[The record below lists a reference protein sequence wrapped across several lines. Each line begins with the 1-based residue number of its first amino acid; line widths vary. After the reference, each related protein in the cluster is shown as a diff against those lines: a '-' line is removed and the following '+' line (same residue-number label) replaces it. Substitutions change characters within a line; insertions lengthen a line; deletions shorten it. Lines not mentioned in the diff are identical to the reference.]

1 MYNYEIIDAHC
12 HVYPEK
18 IARKAA
24 ENIGVFYGY
33 PVPEFDGGEPG
44 TIEAH
49 LYQGR
54 KLNFKGYCVSGAA
67 TSAKQVIS
75 VNDGLIA
82 LTKLDIPETIYAF
95 GTAHPDFPNNG
106 DELQRIKSLGLKGI
120 KLHPDCQRFNIDDR
134 SAYSIY
140 DAAQEL
146 HLPILMHLG
155 DETHDYSSP
164 PRLLNILRDF
174 PRIRIVA
181 AHLGGYREWD
191 AGLNL
196 AGSKNLWFDTSSSQS
211 ILPQERVRSQ
221 IRTFGAER
229 CFFGTD
235 FPLWKAE
242 GELKAFLDVGL
253 THEENEKILAKN
265 FKEFIS
271 EE

>member
-12 HVYPEK
+12 HIYPEK

-24 ENIGVFYGY
+24 ENIGIFYGY
-33 PVPEFDGGEPG
+33 PVPYFDGGEPG
-44 TIEAH
+44 TLQAH
-49 LYQGR
+49 LFQGR

-67 TSAKQVIS
+67 TSPKQVVS
-75 VNDGLIA
+75 VNDGLIE

-95 GTAHPDFPNNG
+95 GTAHPDFANIG
-106 DELQRIKSLGLKGI
+106 DELQRIKALGIKGI
-120 KLHPDCQRFNIDDR
+120 KLHPDCQAFNIDDK
-134 SAYSIY
+134 SAYNIY

-146 HLPILMHLG
+146 NLPILMHLG

-164 PRLLNILRDF
+164 LKLLNVIRDF
-174 PRIRIVA
+174 PRIRIIA

-191 AGLNL
+191 AGLQL
-196 AGSKNLWFDTSSSQS
+196 AGYENLWFDTCSSQS
-211 ILPQERVRSQ
+211 ILTPERVRHQ
-221 IRTFGAER
+221 IRTLGVER

-235 FPLWKAE
+235 FPLWVSEK
-242 GELKAFLDVGL
+242 ELSAFLNIGL

-271 EE
+271 